1 MMLESKLA
9 ISFWVIVF
17 LASLIFVGVISRYG

>member
-17 LASLIFVGVISRYG
+17 LASLIFIGSIGRL

>member
-17 LASLIFVGVISRYG
+17 LVGLIFIGSIGRL